1 MEERIGRKV
10 RIILVGGFH
19 YSGEIISENEFS
31 ITILDKYNAEVSLN
45 KSSIEV
51 LEVSSNGN

>member
-19 YSGEIISENEFS
+19 YSGKILEENEFS
-31 ITILDKYNAEVSLN
+31 ITILDKFNAEVSLN

-51 LEVSSNGN
+51 LEVKNDY